1 MALSLDD
8 LDEDTRE
15 TVKDEAEAQER
26 EERIKKQEEHYFQEP
41 VFESETYRDGM
52 MDRDALHRQV
62 DKDEE
67 NIEHLRDNPDEYIKK
82 SGEGAMFSPIQIA
95 EDTVKRE
102 FDVHE
107 GNNTFWRARDAY
119 KEQHDVSKEE
129 AGDKIRDMVENDKYQ
144 EAMEYAIRGRASL
157 IQRDLEASDDMA
169 AISRDQI
176 PDEYLNRESPEG
188 NNVEVRGETFYVS
201 KDAL

>member
-1 MALSLDD
+1 
-8 LDEDTRE
+8 
-15 TVKDEAEAQER
+15 
-26 EERIKKQEEHYFQEP
+26 
-41 VFESETYRDGM
+41 
-52 MDRDALHRQV
+52 
-62 DKDEE
+62 
-67 NIEHLRDNPDEYIKK
+67 
-82 SGEGAMFSPIQIA
+82 
-95 EDTVKRE
+95 
-102 FDVHE
+102 
-107 GNNTFWRARDAY
+107 
-119 KEQHDVSKEE
+119 
-129 AGDKIRDMVENDKYQ
+129 MVENDKYQ